1 MTRLLTCLFI
11 VALTT
16 ACGWQLR
23 GSSGG
28 GVNLERI
35 YVTTGNNHGPFITE
49 FFQTLRAHRI
59 ALADEPANAQL
70 HVVLS
75 DETRDR
81 RTAAVGSDALTSA
94 FELVLTVEYSIFNA
108 EGQPVVARDSARVM
122 RTFDYTARSATS
134 GAREE
139 NILISE
145 MRRELSQLLIRRV
158 EALAQHQPELT
169 PTATPSSTTPA
180 SVPTASDHGQVTP

>member
-1 MTRLLTCLFI
+1 MKRLLTCLCI
-11 VALTT
+11 LGLT

-28 GVNLERI
+28 EFNLERI
-35 YVTTGNNHGPFITE
+35 YVTTENNHGPFITE

-59 ALADEPANAQL
+59 AIADEPAQAQL
-70 HVVLS
+70 HLVLS

-94 FELVLTVEYSIFNA
+94 FELVLTVEYSVIGPDGA
-108 EGQPVVARDSARVM
+108 LVTRDSARVM

-139 NILISE
+139 NILIGE
-145 MRRELSQLLIRRV
+145 MRRELSQLLIRRA
-158 EALAQHQPELT
+158 EAQVQRQL
-169 PTATPSSTTPA
+169 SNTPA
-180 SVPTASDHGQVTP
+180 PVPTSSANTPVTSDHGQTTP